1 MRFNKIA
8 WIGLGNM
15 GGPMAGHLLNN
26 SLPVYAYNRGHER
39 AAAWSATYQSD
50 TADLTSS
57 CERADLAISCI
68 GGDADVR
75 DVFEH
80 TAPLLAPGFIW
91 VDHSTTS
98 ATLARELNNKA
109 NNMGGHFIDAPI
121 TGGQAGA
128 EQGQLAIMLGGDER
142 ACHDVL
148 PVLQHYSKR
157 CERIGESGAGQ
168 LCKMVNQICYGGII
182 AGLAEALY
190 FGEQAGLDL
199 HKVLS
204 VIRQGGAQSWQ
215 MDNRA
220 ETMISGEYDFGFAID
235 WVCKDLSLVSQQAA
249 TNVTPLP
256 LIDALL
262 PRFQQLAQAG
272 MGRLDGSALIESLRQ
287 APDQPNT
294 ESNV

>member
-15 GGPMAGHLLNN
+15 GGPMAAHLHRK
-26 SLPVYAYNRGHER
+26 SLPICAFNRGVAR
-39 AAAWSATYQSD
+39 ALQWATNQQ
-50 TADLTSS
+50 TATAADLITA
-57 CERADLAISCI
+57 CHGADLVISCI
-68 GGDADVR
+68 GGDQDLR
-75 DVFEH
+75 EVFEAAH
-80 TAPLLAPGFIW
+80 HVLAPHWIW

-98 ATLARELNNKA
+98 ATVARELNQRA
-109 NNMGGHFIDAPI
+109 IALGGQFIDAPI

-128 EQGQLAIMLGGDER
+128 EQGQLAIMLGGDES
-142 ACHDVL
+142 ACRDVL

-182 AGLAEALY
+182 AGLAEALH

-199 HKVLS
+199 EKVLA

-220 ETMISGEYDFGFAID
+220 ATMINGEYDFGFAID
-235 WVCKDLSLVSQQAA
+235 WVCKDLSLVCEQASA
-249 TNVTPLP
+249 NNTATPLTQT
-256 LIDALL
+256 LL
-262 PRFQQLAQAG
+262 TRFQQLAQQG
-272 MGRLDGSALIESLRQ
+272 MGRIDGSALIEDLRQ
-287 APDQPNT
+287 PTP
-294 ESNV
+294 